1 MASYALA
8 GLSHPTCSGLCPAP
22 TPISA
27 VLCPSHSPLH
37 VSATL
42 SSPSHPNP
50 FTHLQE
56 EEFLKRYIE
65 YCRQN
70 CSPRLTDAAAQTL
83 ASEYVELRAEVRST
97 CCFFYGV

>member
-1 MASYALA
+1 MFQQ
-8 GLSHPTCSGLCPAP
+8 
-22 TPISA
+22 
-27 VLCPSHSPLH
+27 PLH
-37 VSATL
+37 LYPHT
-42 SSPSHPNP
+42 PRHPP
-50 FTHLQE
+50 PQE

-97 CCFFYGV
+97 